1 MPSFDSIRKQA
12 PWMQDWSDEEVMLKL
27 SELTNTPLTD
37 VAKDFGV
44 KLGTERSAL
53 GAGLASGWEGL
64 KGLGYSGGA
73 AVADVLGAEGAK
85 DWLERQAFAKEVQ
98 SGLASRPELEK
109 IEEQTLGSALPY
121 VGYQVAKQVPNI
133 VGAIAAGALVPE
145 VAVPAALA
153 RGAAVLP
160 RALGG
165 GGLGG
170 RLAAAG
176 TEAGAGFAAK
186 RAALET
192 GQTFGKQ
199 VVGGLAFNEAQS
211 VGSLYQ
217 AAREGGD
224 EDAGAKALL
233 GSPLYALSETLPEAM
248 LVGRFKGGSGFTG
261 NILTRMGK
269 SAGVQGIS
277 GATSEG
283 LQNEM
288 EMALNP
294 NLTPEQQFSNRL
306 NSVAAGGIVEGL
318 LGGFGGMAKGS
329 RLPSGGSLMNGAT
342 ATDQP
347 ATSQTPDDR
356 GTNTA
361 IDASS
366 STPSVLDTAQA
377 AEIDQ
382 QKLAQFTGQT
392 GQVPASV
399 QADQQVAQAQVEAD
413 QIAQQQAQMQAMQQ
427 QEQRLAALNAF
438 GVTPNQNQS
447 YVSFMG
453 QPVYGDTRVNAL
465 ADELNKVLS
474 NMPEHKVLLARALM
488 EADAR
493 TAAKRLNYKFDGANV
508 QKSVQNAINVLGKAQ
523 QKYMIDEATDMEQ
536 VADILNTQSQ
546 TAKGKDLEFINA
558 VYEAITGQNTDGYK
572 QSQGETN
579 GKLQATSRMGTVPEQ
594 GGASQAAGGELGLL
608 QPGGV
613 QPVATGS
620 VAGGPSA
627 VQANAGRE
635 GGVRA
640 GAGIAPA
647 AGVSSSAIAQ
657 APQVTGVHRGQQ
669 AGTQGAVATAP
680 QAVGPTSEAG
690 QVRATEE
697 GVGQTAVSTAE
708 SFVNELVNTVI
719 QRAGKMKAENVQK
732 YRDFIAMYMQ
742 ADKGDVDY
750 SEAAHYFG
758 ITEAQAKSW
767 ARDAR
772 NFSTKWAKQLAETV
786 PGLMEKYNLNKE
798 QLLEILS
805 TAEKQTKTMIEE
817 VGGAESMVD
826 EREMTMVEEGA
837 EEAGT
842 DLKTKKRKSES
853 IQERFNTAETL
864 AARYTKLADKY
875 DELQDQG
882 KTTEA
887 EAVQAQMDAVTQKMA
902 EIEAKRVAKKAAEKG
917 EKNAVQEPSSE
928 EVPLRK
934 RAGGGEGVRQKDT
947 GKRKAAKEVVK
958 VEAKPE
964 EKVDVLGKAVND
976 LTPDEWSSVIGSV
989 EGPARS
995 NAKNEELSIDD
1006 ALMLKKMIIK
1016 VIKDGVAAGK
1026 SSSQIVDQ
1034 IEALTKG
1041 GVKHSGINRIYKL
1054 LDAQQ
1059 KPEEK
1064 WDAIAEQYGLPKFSA
1079 LPSGAQADVLAV
1091 KGELT
1096 LAKANEIFEA
1106 NQKQFE
1112 KGQAPTVTHSIVDAD
1127 QTDLEDIASRF
1138 PAVQN
1143 VVDKFEKMGISKALD
1158 AAQVWAT
1165 TDDVNFMPDGV
1176 YEVLP
1181 GGWQGVMF
1189 HVDNIDPEIDA
1200 DAELNIAHEL
1210 AHAIDMAG
1218 HGGIYSN
1225 QIEMSV
1231 SAKDGKLRPIGVVMQ
1246 EMHKLYETNEGW
1258 GQYLEYP
1265 FNHMAYPKLANNAE
1279 RIRTE
1284 LFAQLFS
1291 AYTNPMLRE
1300 AMRLTAPVT
1309 YKYMTE
1315 VFENVKSTKSFFG
1328 KTEAAAANRRQAY
1341 ANRNSE
1347 GGAQARQ
1354 AVSDGGGNEG
1364 RQAPQSYD
1372 KISKRT
1378 QQWVG
1383 QSKGFIESLPT
1394 WARGPVRTVHNVLFG
1409 GKETALGLM
1418 ITEDIAEMAKK
1429 FMKSVTKYVEVQ
1441 HLRNS
1446 LIATKERRLTSIKT
1460 AFEDLD
1466 TNTRR
1471 AVNNLISDMTI
1482 NGKWAFDPQLEGV
1495 KPENIDEAL
1504 KSRFNALPAGAQ
1516 KVVKEVFAVGRESLQ
1531 EKKETIRKIIDDEFN
1546 ERSAAAETDSEK
1558 ADVIRRKTAME
1569 KQFAGILKINPN
1581 TPYAPL
1587 KRFGSFVVVAKSQ
1600 AYLDAEAANDTK
1612 EMRKLQS
1619 DESHYVVEFAETAG
1633 EAEQIYDELNAMGG
1647 YKVSA
1652 PFKKSTA
1659 RDSLYRGTDLY
1670 KGFAKLKRV
1679 LAAEKGVEASLRT
1692 KDAELLGRL
1701 ETMVNDLY
1709 LLSLADSSA
1718 RKSEMERKKIAG
1730 FNRDMMRAFFTQ
1742 GMADAHYIANLKTA
1756 DQSMDTMV
1764 QMQKEAGENRAEAYP
1779 YLNEIMAREAQSL
1792 EIREPSLGDAM
1803 NRMAGDWFLTF
1814 SPSFY
1819 FQQLTQTYV
1828 LSLPWLAGKYN
1839 YFKSERALRQAYK
1852 QILPLVKDTGLKEHM
1867 DFSKAPD
1874 DVREMLQTLVGR
1886 GRIDI
1891 GVEAELGGFRSE
1903 ATNPLSEAYN
1913 GAANRLR
1920 GAINRIEALNRSVAA
1935 IAAYRLEMQKSG
1947 DKAKAIDAA
1956 DKVVHVTHGSYDGFN
1971 TPRLFNKNAVTRSLT
1986 QFRRFQIIQLSMLA
2000 RMVHN
2005 AFSGA
2010 SKTERAMGRKQLA
2023 FLLGHTFALGG
2034 VKGMPIYVP
2043 AALAYGVITGAFGDE
2058 DDPEDFEAWLRSK
2071 GGLLLARGIP
2081 ANMGIDLSGKLGMG
2095 NVLSLLPY
2103 TDVDLSSKQGYANLL
2118 LGASGPFLG
2127 GLVPKMIDGVN
2138 LVAGGDY
2145 YRGLEQML
2153 PNGLN
2158 NGIKVLRFNTEGIT
2172 MRNGD
2177 VVMSPEEIG
2186 FADSVSQLLGL
2197 PTTTMTERQYTQGQV
2212 IKFDQFYSD
2221 RAKEL
2226 KRDYT
2231 RAYKDNDS
2239 AAMAESRDAW
2249 NNLQES
2255 RVKYGYTRKP
2265 LSELIKAPREQAK
2278 RERGVVGGVET
2289 TKSNKGFVR
2298 SITEE

>member
-98 SGLASRPELEK
+98 SSLASRPELEK

-133 VGAIAAGALVPE
+133 VGAIAAGAIVPE

-192 GQTFGKQ
+192 GQAFGKQ

-224 EDAGAKALL
+224 ENAGAKALA

-318 LGGFGGMAKGS
+318 LGGLGGMSKGS

-382 QKLAQFTGQT
+382 QKLAQFTGQ
-392 GQVPASV
+392 VPANV

-465 ADELNKVLS
+465 ADELNKVLA

-493 TAAKRLNYKFDGANV
+493 TAAKRLNYKFDGTNV

-558 VYEAITGQNTDGYK
+558 VYEAITGQNTDGYN
-572 QSQGETN
+572 QSQGATN
-579 GKLQATSRMGTVPEQ
+579 GKLQLQTTTGLGTVRQQ
-594 GGASQAAGGELGLL
+594 GGTSQTAGGELGLL
-608 QPGGV
+608 RPELL
-613 QPVATGS
+613 QPVQSGGQP
-620 VAGGPSA
+620 VGPSA
-627 VQANAGRE
+627 IQANAGRE

-647 AGVSSSAIAQ
+647 AGVSGSAIAQ
-657 APQVTGVHRGQQ
+657 APQVTGVQRGQQ
-669 AGTQGAVATAP
+669 AGTQGAVTTAP
-680 QAVGPTSEAG
+680 QAVGPTGEAG

-837 EEAGT
+837 EEAGA

-887 EAVQAQMDAVTQKMA
+887 EAVQVQMDAVTQKLA
-902 EIEAKRVAKKAAEKG
+902 ELETKRVAKKAAEKG
-917 EKNAVQEPSSE
+917 EKNAVQEPSAE

-947 GKRKAAKEVVK
+947 GKRKAAKEVAK
-958 VEAKPE
+958 VEA
-964 EKVDVLGKAVND
+964 
-976 LTPDEWSSVIGSV
+976 
-989 EGPARS
+989 
-995 NAKNEELSIDD
+995 
-1006 ALMLKKMIIK
+1006 
-1016 VIKDGVAAGK
+1016 
-1026 SSSQIVDQ
+1026 
-1034 IEALTKG
+1034 
-1041 GVKHSGINRIYKL
+1041 
-1054 LDAQQ
+1054 

-1079 LPSGAQADVLAV
+1079 LPSGAQADVIAV

-1112 KGQAPTVTHSIVDAD
+1112 KGQAPAVTHSIVDAD

-1143 VVDKFEKMGISKALD
+1143 VVDKFEKLGISKALD

-1165 TDDVNFMPDGV
+1165 TDDVNFMTDGV

-1291 AYTNPMLRE
+1291 AYTNPTLRE

-1328 KTEAAAANRRQAY
+1328 KTEAAATNRRQAY

-1394 WARGPVRTVHNVLFG
+1394 WARGPVRTIHNVLFG

-1429 FMKSVTKYVEVQ
+1429 FMSSVTKYVEVQ

-1446 LIATKERRLTSIKT
+1446 LIATKERRLTSVKT

-1466 TNTRR
+1466 ANSRR
-1471 AVNNLISDMTI
+1471 AVNNLIADMTI
-1482 NGKWAFDPQLEGV
+1482 SGKWAFDPQLEGV

-1504 KSRFNALPAGAQ
+1504 KSRFNALPSGAQ

-1531 EKKETIRKIIDDEFN
+1531 EKKDTIRKIIDEEFN

-1569 KQFAGILKINPN
+1569 KQFAGILNINPN

-1756 DQSMDTMV
+1756 DQSMDVMV
-1764 QMQKEAGENRAEAYP
+1764 QMQKEAGENRAQAYP

-1852 QILPLVKDTGLKEHM
+1852 QILPMVKGTGLKEHM

-1874 DVREMLQTLVGR
+1874 DVREMLETLVGR

-1947 DKAKAIDAA
+1947 DKTKAIDAA

-2177 VVMSPEEIG
+2177 VVMAPEEIG
-2186 FADSVSQLLGL
+2186 FADSISQLLGL
-2197 PTTTMTERQYTQGQV
+2197 PSTTITERQYTQGQV

-2231 RAYKDNDS
+2231 RAYKDNDF

>member
-1 MPSFDSIRKQA
+1 MPTFDSIRKQA

-27 SELTNTPLTD
+27 SELTNTPLAD

-44 KLGTERSAL
+44 KLGTERSVV
-53 GAGLASGWEGL
+53 GAGLTSGWEGL

-73 AVADVLGAEGAK
+73 AVSDVLGAGGAK
-85 DWLERQAFAKEVQ
+85 DWFERQALAKEVQ
-98 SGLASRPELEK
+98 ASIASRPELEK

-121 VGYQVAKQVPNI
+121 IGYQVAKQVPNI

-145 VAVPAALA
+145 AAVPAALS
-153 RGAAVLP
+153 RGAAMLP

-165 GGLGG
+165 GGMGG
-170 RLAAAG
+170 RVAAAG
-176 TEAGAGFAAK
+176 AEAGAQFAAK

-192 GQTFGKQ
+192 GETFGKQ

-224 EDAGAKALL
+224 ENAGAKALL

-269 SAGVQGIS
+269 SAGVQGVS

-294 NLTPEQQFSNRL
+294 TLTEDQKFSNRL
-306 NSVAAGGIVEGL
+306 NSIAAGGLVEGI
-318 LGGFGGMAKGS
+318 LGGLGGVSKGG
-329 RLPSGGSLMNGAT
+329 RLPSRGSLVTGAN
-342 ATDQP
+342 ATEQP
-347 ATSQTPDDR
+347 DVPQTPDDR
-356 GTNTA
+356 GINTA
-361 IDASS
+361 IDSS
-366 STPSVLDTAQA
+366 SGGPSVIQNAEVDQA
-377 AEIDQ
+377 
-382 QKLAQFTGQT
+382 KLAQF
-392 GQVPASV
+392 VPTA
-399 QADQQVAQAQVEAD
+399 QAQAAQQVADAQVEA
-413 QIAQQQAQMQAMQQ
+413 QQVAQQQAQIQATQQ
-427 QEQRLAALNAF
+427 QAQRQAALDAF
-438 GVTPNQNQS
+438 GVKYTSPNQS
-447 YVSFMG
+447 TATFMG
-453 QPVYGDTRVNAL
+453 QPIAGTGRIAAL
-465 ADELNKVLS
+465 ADELNKVVS
-474 NMPEHKVLLARALM
+474 DMPEHKVLLARALM
-488 EADAR
+488 SADET
-493 TAAKRLNYKFDGANV
+493 TAAKRLGFKFDGANV
-508 QKSVQNAINVLGKAQ
+508 QKSVQNAVNALGKLQ
-523 QKYMIDEATDMEQ
+523 QKYMIDEAADMEE
-536 VADILNTQSQ
+536 VANILNTQSQ

-558 VYEAITGQNTDGYK
+558 VYEAITGKNTIGYE
-572 QSQGETN
+572 QSQGATN
-579 GKLQATSRMGTVPEQ
+579 GKLQLQTTAGVGTVSEQ
-594 GGASQAAGGELGLL
+594 GGASQTTGGELGLL
-608 QPGGV
+608 RPQQV
-613 QPVATGS
+613 QPVQSGGQPVGS
-620 VAGGPSA
+620 LA
-627 VQANAGRE
+627 VQDDTGRE
-635 GGVRA
+635 TGART
-640 GAGIAPA
+640 GAGVAPA
-647 AGVSSSAIAQ
+647 AGVSGNALAQ
-657 APQVTGVHRGQQ
+657 APQVTGVQRGQQ
-669 AGTQGAVATAP
+669 TGTQGAISTAP
-680 QAVGPTSEAG
+680 QTAGLTVEAE
-690 QVRATEE
+690 QARAIEE
-697 GVGQTAVSTAE
+697 ASGKDAVSTAE
-708 SFVNELVNTVI
+708 GFLNELVDTVV
-719 QRAGKMKAENVQK
+719 QRAGKMKAADLQK

-742 ADKGDVDY
+742 SDANTIDY
-750 SEAAHYFG
+750 SEAAYYFD
-758 ITEAQAKSW
+758 ITEDQAKRW

-772 NFSTKWAKQLAETV
+772 NFSVKWAKPMAEV
-786 PGLMEKYNLNKE
+786 LPGLMEKYNLNKE
-798 QLLEILS
+798 QLLTIIG
-805 TAEKQTKTMIEE
+805 AAQKQTKTLIEE

-826 EREMTMVEEGA
+826 EREMTMVEEGT
-837 EEAGT
+837 EEAGA

-917 EKNAVQEPSSE
+917 EKNAIQEPSAE
-928 EVPLRK
+928 EVPVRQ
-934 RAGGGEGVRQKDT
+934 RAAGGEGVRKKDT

-958 VEAKPE
+958 AEA
-964 EKVDVLGKAVND
+964 
-976 LTPDEWSSVIGSV
+976 
-989 EGPARS
+989 
-995 NAKNEELSIDD
+995 
-1006 ALMLKKMIIK
+1006 
-1016 VIKDGVAAGK
+1016 
-1026 SSSQIVDQ
+1026 
-1034 IEALTKG
+1034 
-1041 GVKHSGINRIYKL
+1041 
-1054 LDAQQ
+1054 

-1064 WDAIAEQYGLPKFSA
+1064 WDAIAEQYGLPKFEV
-1079 LPSGAQADVLAV
+1079 LPSGAQADIIAI

-1096 LAKANEIFEA
+1096 LAKANEVFEV

-1112 KGQAPTVTHSIVDAD
+1112 KGQAPAVTHSIVDAD
-1127 QTDLEDIASRF
+1127 QTDLEDMAARF

-1143 VVDKFEKMGISKALD
+1143 VVDKFDKLGISKALD
-1158 AAQVWAT
+1158 AATVWAT
-1165 TDDVNFMPDGV
+1165 TTDDTFMSDGV

-1189 HVDNIDPEIDA
+1189 HEDSINPDIDP
-1200 DAELNIAHEL
+1200 DAELNVAHEL

-1225 QIEMSV
+1225 QIEMLV
-1231 SAKDGKLRPIGVVMQ
+1231 SAKDGKIRPMGVVMN
-1246 EMHKLYETNEGW
+1246 EMYNLYQNNEGW
-1258 GQYLEYP
+1258 KQYLEYP
-1265 FNHMAYPKLANNAE
+1265 FDHMAYPKLANNAE

-1291 AYTNPMLRE
+1291 AYTNPTLRE
-1300 AMRLTAPVT
+1300 ALRLTAPIT

-1315 VFENVKSTKSFFG
+1315 VFDNVKSTKSFLG
-1328 KTEAAAANRRQAY
+1328 KTQAAAANRRQAY
-1341 ANRNSE
+1341 ANRYSE

-1354 AVSDGGGNEG
+1354 TGGDGGGAEG
-1364 RQAPQSYD
+1364 GEAPQSYD

-1378 QQWVG
+1378 QEWVG
-1383 QSKGFIESLPT
+1383 QSKGFIDNLPT
-1394 WARGPVRTVHNVLFG
+1394 WARGPLRTIHNVLFS

-1418 ITEDIAEMAKK
+1418 ITEDLAELAKK
-1429 FMKSVTKYVEVQ
+1429 FMGSVTKYVEVQ

-1446 LIATKERRLTSIKT
+1446 LISVKERRLTSIKT
-1460 AFEDLD
+1460 MFEDLD

-1471 AVNNLISDMTI
+1471 AVNDIIASMTI

-1495 KPENIDEAL
+1495 KKESVDPTLQA
-1504 KSRFNALPAGAQ
+1504 RFNSLPTNAQ
-1516 KVVKEVFAVGRESLQ
+1516 KVIKEVFAVGRESLQ
-1531 EKKETIRKIIDDEFN
+1531 EKKDTIRKIIDEDFAD
-1546 ERSAAAETDSEK
+1546 RITVATTDAEKS
-1558 ADVIRRKTAME
+1558 DVARRKANME
-1569 KQFAGILKINPN
+1569 KQFSGILNINPN
-1581 TPYAPL
+1581 TPYSPL
-1587 KRFGSFVVVAKSQ
+1587 KRFGSFVIVAKSQ
-1600 AYLDAEAANDTK
+1600 AYLDAEAQNDTK
-1612 EMRKLQS
+1612 AIRKMNS

-1633 EAEQIYDELNAMGG
+1633 EAEEIYDKLNQIGG
-1647 YKVSA
+1647 YKVAA

-1659 RDSLYRGTDLY
+1659 RDSLYRGVDLY

-1679 LAAEKGVEASLRT
+1679 LAAEKGIEKTLQT
-1692 KDAELLGRL
+1692 KDAELIGRL

-1742 GMADAHYIANLKTA
+1742 GMADAHYLANLKTSN
-1756 DQSMDTMV
+1756 QSMDTMV
-1764 QMQKEAGENRAEAYP
+1764 QMQKEAGENRAQAYP
-1779 YLNEIMAREAQSL
+1779 YLNELMAREAQSL
-1792 EIREPSLGDAM
+1792 EVREPSLGDAM
-1803 NRMAGDWFLTF
+1803 NRMTGDWFLTF

-1819 FQQLTQTYV
+1819 FQQMTQTYV

-1839 YFKSERALRQAYK
+1839 YFKSERALRKAYK
-1852 QILPLVKDTGLKEHM
+1852 EIMPLIKGTGLKEHM

-1874 DVREMLQTLVGR
+1874 DIREMLQTLVGR

-1903 ATNPLSEAYN
+1903 AGNLLSEAYTKST
-1913 GAANRLR
+1913 NRLR

-1947 DKAKAIDAA
+1947 DKTKAIDAA

-1986 QFRRFQIIQLSMLA
+1986 QFRRFQIIQLSMLS
-2000 RMVHN
+2000 RMVHD
-2005 AFSGA
+2005 AFKGA

-2043 AALAYGVITGAFGDE
+2043 AALAYSLITAAFGDE
-2058 DDPEDFEAWLRSK
+2058 DDPEDFEAWLRSQ

-2095 NVLSLLPY
+2095 NVLAVLPY

-2127 GLVPKMIDGVN
+2127 GLVPKMLDGVN

-2158 NGIKVLRFNTEGIT
+2158 NGIKMIRFNTEGIT

-2186 FADSVSQLLGL
+2186 FVDTVFQGLGL
-2197 PTTTMTERQYTQGQV
+2197 PTTTMTERQYRQGEV
-2212 IKFDQFYSD
+2212 IKFDQFYNERS
-2221 RAKEL
+2221 KEV
-2226 KRDYT
+2226 KRDYV

-2239 AAMAESRDAW
+2239 AAMSEARDAW
-2249 NNLQES
+2249 SNLQES

-2265 LSELIKAPREQAK
+2265 LSDLIKAPREQAK
-2278 RERGVVGGVET
+2278 RERSVVGGIET
-2289 TKSNKGFVR
+2289 TKSNKAFVQ
-2298 SITEE
+2298 SLTEE